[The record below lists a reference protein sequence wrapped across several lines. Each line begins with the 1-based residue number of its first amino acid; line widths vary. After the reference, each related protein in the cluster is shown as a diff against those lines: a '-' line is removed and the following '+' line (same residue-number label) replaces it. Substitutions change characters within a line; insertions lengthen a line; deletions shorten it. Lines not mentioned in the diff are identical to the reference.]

1 MPTPRRFFTFLTW
14 TTPAVWLL
22 LAISLGTT
30 ALILLRP
37 PSVRA
42 GLSLWVFAQPHHLAY
57 LPVIKTWN
65 AEQANPAHHAESLLI
80 DFPALERRL
89 LSGLLSGTPV
99 GELVEVERAV
109 AARTFTGPLDDIGFY
124 DLTDRL
130 REEGLMEVINPPS
143 FAPWISRGRIFGI
156 PHDVHPILLVYR
168 SDLTDAAG
176 IDMTKVETWEEFFT
190 ALRPLMADANG
201 DGHPDRYLM
210 NFWPSNVA
218 LLEGLLLQ
226 AGGGFFGANE
236 QLVIDSEVNAHVLA
250 SLATWCGGPARV
262 ALDVPDFN
270 AAGNTLRLR
279 GTVVAA
285 LMPDWL
291 AGRWRLDMPELAGK
305 LRLMPMPSWERGGLR
320 TTTYGGTMLGI
331 PKATNDFEA
340 AWRLAKRLYLDPET
354 HVSFFRGTNIIPPV
368 RTSWTHP
375 AFSEPDPYFGG
386 QLVGK
391 LYIDQAGNIPM
402 RTSSPY
408 NNFALDRVADALLK
422 LVDIADRDQ
431 VSDPAALLDAAR
443 AELKN
448 AQHQTARQIDRNVF
462 FRADAAR
469 AAATPLAP
477 LAPPAT
483 ATP

>member
-1 MPTPRRFFTFLTW
+1 MPSPRRLPAFLSW

-22 LAISLGTT
+22 LALALGAA
-30 ALILLRP
+30 ALVWSRP
-37 PSVRA
+37 PA
-42 GLSLWVFAQPHHLAY
+42 THKGLSLWVFAQPHRIAY
-57 LPVIKTWN
+57 VSVIKKWN
-65 AEQANPAHHAESLLI
+65 EEQANPAHRAECLLI

-109 AARTFTGPLDDIGFY
+109 AARTFTGPLEDIGFY

-130 REEGLMEVINPPS
+130 KAEGLMDAINPPS

-176 IDMTKVETWEEFFT
+176 IDMSKIETWEEFFT
-190 ALRPLMADANG
+190 ALRPLMADADH

-210 NFWPSNVA
+210 NFWPSNVV

-226 AGGGFFGANE
+226 AGGGFFDAKE
-236 QLVIDSEVNAHVLA
+236 KLVIDSEVNARVLS
-250 SLATWCGGPARV
+250 SLATWCGGPGRV

-270 AAGNTLRLR
+270 AAGNALRLR

-291 AGRWRLDMPELAGK
+291 GGRWRLDMPELAGK
-305 LRLMPMPSWERGGLR
+305 LRLMPLPAWERGGLR

-331 PKATNDFEA
+331 PKATKDFEA
-340 AWRLAKRLYLDPET
+340 AWRFAKRLYLDPET
-354 HVSFFRGTNIIPPV
+354 HASFFRTTNIIPPV

-386 QLVGK
+386 QLVGQ
-391 LYIDQAGNIPM
+391 LYIAQAGNIPV

-422 LVDIADRDQ
+422 LVDIAERDQ
-431 VSDPAALLDAAR
+431 VRDPAALLESAR
-443 AELKN
+443 AELRE
-448 AQHQTARQIDRNVF
+448 AQRQTARQIERNVF
-462 FRADAAR
+462 FREDAAH
-469 AAATPLAP
+469 PS
-477 LAPPAT
+477 PPA
-483 ATP
+483 P

>member
-1 MPTPRRFFTFLTW
+1 MPAPRRFFAFLTW

-22 LAISLGTT
+22 LVLALGAAT
-30 ALILLRP
+30 LVWLRP
-37 PSVRA
+37 PAAHR
-42 GLSLWVFAQPHHLAY
+42 GLSLWVFAQPHQMAY
-57 LPVIKTWN
+57 KPVIQKWN
-65 AEQANPAHHAESLLI
+65 EEQADPAHRAECLLI

-109 AARTFTGPLDDIGFY
+109 AARTFTGPLADIGFY

-130 REEGLMEVINPPS
+130 KQEGLMEVINPPS

-176 IDMTKVETWEEFFT
+176 IDMSKIETWEEFFT
-190 ALRPLMADANG
+190 ALRPLMADNDK

-210 NFWPSNVA
+210 NFWPSNVV

-226 AGGGFFGANE
+226 AGGGFFDAKE
-236 QLVIDSEVNAHVLA
+236 QLVIDSEVNARVLS

-270 AAGNTLRLR
+270 AAGNALRLR

-291 AGRWRLDMPELAGK
+291 GGRWRLDMPELAGK
-305 LRLMPMPSWERGGLR
+305 LRLMPMPAWERGGLR

-331 PKATNDFEA
+331 PKATKDFEA
-340 AWRLAKRLYLDPET
+340 AWRFAKRLYLDPET
-354 HVSFFRGTNIIPPV
+354 HASFFRGTNIIPPV
-368 RTSWTHP
+368 RTSWSHP
-375 AFSEPDPYFGG
+375 VFSQPDPYFGG
-386 QLVGK
+386 QRVGK
-391 LYIDQAGNIPM
+391 LYIEQAGNIPM

-408 NNFALDRVADALLK
+408 NNFALDRVSDALLK
-422 LVDIADRDQ
+422 LIDIAERDQ
-431 VSDPAALLDAAR
+431 VSDPAQLLEAAR
-443 AELKN
+443 AELRE
-448 AQHQTARQIDRNVF
+448 AQRQTARQIGRNVF
-462 FRADAAR
+462 FREDAAR
-469 AAATPLAP
+469 LPAASLPASATR
-477 LAPPAT
+477 
-483 ATP
+483 